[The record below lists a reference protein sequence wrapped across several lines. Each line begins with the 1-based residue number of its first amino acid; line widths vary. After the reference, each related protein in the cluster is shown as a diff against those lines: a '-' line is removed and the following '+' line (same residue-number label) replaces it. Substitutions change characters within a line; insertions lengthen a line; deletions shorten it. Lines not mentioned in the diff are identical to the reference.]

1 MEDAVCYPQVHTE
14 LMHHKLPDS
23 FYSVDEWSGEN
34 MYVLSYMYMKICTDS
49 VVWEEGHVRVDVMFP
64 VDNGYSGNY
73 SGLLCR
79 DIYGYYYN
87 VPDNTE
93 QQKNE
98 EVED

>member
-1 MEDAVCYPQVHTE
+1 MARCFYILLVSLFLIAGCKGHPGSEPHMEDAVCYPQVHSE

-73 SGLLCR
+73 
-79 DIYGYYYN
+79 
-87 VPDNTE
+87 
-93 QQKNE
+93 
-98 EVED
+98 